1 MKNLFVYKSFIFF
14 VFLLSKSQILSY
26 INLPIYTFH
35 TTPPKPEET
44 LKLPYYNYF
53 HDNNIYTLIDIGL
66 PPQKVVAKLN
76 FDDYP
81 FFIYYNRCNIFSS
94 YDLNI
99 STTFSKIPFQHLLTD
114 IYAYTYLVDDY
125 LKLSDMETYKMTYLF
140 SPVNNG
146 TSEQQIEKLPY
157 TCAEIGLKMPRPDSR
172 QYKYSFIRELKS
184 LNAINDYYFFIE
196 YSKDND
202 EEGKLII
209 GLQPFEYNPDKYQFS
224 QLTEINTVQTTYDL
238 YWQLKFYEIYFNLN
252 QGSDPKKINLSI
264 LDGGLNHNLNIII
277 APYEFLDIIERE
289 FFEKKNCKRNR
300 LEKNYNNFDCASKE
314 DIEDFPTI
322 YFNHREFGYTFEISA
337 KDVFIEYNGRYMC
350 QIWFDMSS
358 RNNWRFGKP
367 FLKKY
372 FFSYNVDK
380 KLIGFYNMET
390 KPKIIPVKS
399 ENSNIF
405 AFMIILLLLMVV
417 VVLSYYLTKKFCKE
431 KIIQNKAQKLMELSE
446 DLGIN
451 DKYSINSA

>member
-14 VFLLSKSQILSY
+14 VFLLSKSKILSY

-35 TTPPKPEET
+35 TTLPKQEET

-66 PPQKVVAKLN
+66 PSQKVVAKLN

-94 YDLNI
+94 FDLNI
-99 STTFSKIPFQHLLTD
+99 STTFNKIPFQHLLTN
-114 IYAYTYLVDDY
+114 IYTYTYLVDDY
-125 LKLSDMETYKMTYLF
+125 LKLSGLETYKMTYLF

-172 QYKYSFIRELKS
+172 QYKYNFIRELKS

-196 YSKDND
+196 YNKDND
-202 EEGKLII
+202 DEGKLII
-209 GLQPFEYNPDKYQFS
+209 GSQPFEYNPDKYQFS
-224 QLTEINTVQTTYDL
+224 QLTEINTVQTSYEL
-238 YWQLKFYEIYFNLN
+238 YWQLKFYEIYFNLK
-252 QGSDPKKINLSI
+252 QGINTTKINLSI

-322 YFNHREFGYTFEISA
+322 YFNHREFGYTFEISP
-337 KDVFIEYNGRYMC
+337 KDIFIEYNGRYIC

-380 KLIGFYNMET
+380 KLIGFYNMEH
-390 KPKIIPVKS
+390 KIIPAKN
-399 ENSNIF
+399 EDSNIF
-405 AFMIILLLLMVV
+405 YFMIILLLLMIV

-431 KIIQNKAQKLMELSE
+431 KLIQKKAQLMELSE
-446 DLGIN
+446 DIGVN